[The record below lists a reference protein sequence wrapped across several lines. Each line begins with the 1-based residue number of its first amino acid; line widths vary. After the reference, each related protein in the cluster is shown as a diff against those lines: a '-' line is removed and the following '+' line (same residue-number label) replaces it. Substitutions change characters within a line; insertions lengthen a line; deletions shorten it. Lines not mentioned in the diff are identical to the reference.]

1 MNAAN
6 EKLCIGDWLKEYI
19 NVLER
24 DNKLDGTIKR
34 LDPGIDLSTA
44 GGNEAKK
51 TLLAKLYKDA
61 KNEDEVNS
69 LYFDY
74 LCDRNAYHLL

>member
-34 LDPGIDLSTA
+34 LDPDIDLSTA

-61 KNEDEVNS
+61 KNEDEVNGF
-69 LYFDY
+69 YFDY
-74 LCDRNAYHLL
+74 LCDRNTYHLL

>member
-51 TLLAKLYKDA
+51 TLLTKLYKDT
-61 KNEDEVNS
+61 KNVDEVNS

-74 LCDRNAYHLL
+74 LCDRNTYHLL

>member
-34 LDPGIDLSTA
+34 LDPGIDLNTA

-74 LCDRNAYHLL
+74 LCDRNIYHLL

>member
-1 MNAAN
+1 MNATN

-34 LDPGIDLSTA
+34 IDPDVDLSTA